1 MAQTLL
7 TISMLV
13 SGREETTEKCIQ
25 SLAPI
30 MNEVDTELIL
40 VDTGC
45 GSDLRKKIEKYATK
59 IIDFTWCNDFSKAR
73 NVGLE
78 AANGQW
84 FLYLDD
90 DEWFLDVQDIIVF
103 FKSAEYKEFASA
115 SYIQRNYL
123 DMEGNQYTDTRVG
136 RMACITPQLHFE
148 SKIHEF
154 LTPIRGKHKNL
165 SSMVEH
171 YGYVYDT
178 DEAKMAHF
186 RRNQTLLEEMIGAE
200 PQNLRWRLQ
209 LLQEY
214 RAIDDYERMYRLGEE
229 GIAMLN
235 LSDAWNGNELQ
246 MYIGSFYAAQI
257 LSMEGRKD
265 YERMYELC
273 QMAMQDSRNTK
284 LCNTFI
290 NEMSAKSCFYRGLA
304 EQSYERAEKQYQE
317 SDKYVQAYLAD
328 CEYFSSHQEEFSCQQ
343 IAPFVGECLDDVK
356 QKEIY
361 SIGICNGLKMNSTE
375 NLALYIDALQWTQKH
390 VYVFEE
396 IVDILVDAVN
406 AYADRYRGME
416 IPSDTTYEVYAKTL
430 RIMNHQHALWAYF
443 CEVMEEKRNRG
454 IDVSQ
459 GLRLISKILPDAIE
473 TTDSTD
479 ELEQLASQVKQQIQ
493 MLIANGMKEQARVAI
508 HQVEKLLPNDQ
519 QLKELEQMC
528 K

>member
-45 GSDLRKKIEKYATK
+45 GSDLRKKLEKYATK

-154 LTPIRGKHKNL
+154 LTPINGKHKNL

-171 YGYVYDT
+171 YGYVYET

-214 RAIDDYERMYRLGEE
+214 RAIDDYERMYQLGEE

-257 LSMEGRKD
+257 LSMEGRKN

-317 SDKYVQAYLAD
+317 SDKYVQAYL
-328 CEYFSSHQEEFSCQQ
+328 EEKEFFSLHPEEFYCQQ

-356 QKEIY
+356 QKEVY
-361 SIGICNGLKMNSTE
+361 SIGICDGLKMNSTE
-375 NLALYIDALQWTQKH
+375 NLVLYIDALQWTQKH

-396 IVDILVDAVN
+396 IVPILVDAMKD
-406 AYADRYRGME
+406 YAGRYNGQE
-416 IPSDTTYEVYAKTL
+416 NSFDAAFEAYAKTL
-430 RIMNHQHALWAYF
+430 RIMNSQNALWAYF
-443 CEVMEEKRNRG
+443 CEVIEEKQSRG
-454 IDVSQ
+454 MDMSAVLHLVRTILADDV
-459 GLRLISKILPDAIE
+459 E
-473 TTDSTD
+473 TTDSAN
-479 ELEQLASQVKQQIQ
+479 ELEQLANQVKQQIQ

-508 HQVEKLLPNDQ
+508 YQVKKLLPDDQ
-519 QLKELEQMC
+519 QLKDLEQMC